1 MGKIISLISVFL
13 WLALCGFCTEHYI
26 KKRLPCYDP
35 LSFPFHPK
43 KYRREPVCF
52 SPNINGCASPVLW
65 YAAWASESNQNSV
78 QNVCCAVAP
87 RITVMSLGQGSAS
100 ARSSF
105 CWAGTGFISA
115 WAFRA
120 GWAPAAGSWKTIQ
133 SWGQPV
139 AAFPGASWGSGP
151 GLLCAEVRVSFFW
164 RFLWQP
170 KNTAT

>member
-1 MGKIISLISVFL
+1 MGKIISLMSVFL

-65 YAAWASESNQNSV
+65 YASRASESNQNSV

-87 RITVMSLGQGSAS
+87 RITVMSLGQGSAG

-105 CWAGTGFISA
+105 CWAGMGFSM
-115 WAFRA
+115 
-120 GWAPAAGSWKTIQ
+120 G
-133 SWGQPV
+133 
-139 AAFPGASWGSGP
+139 FPS
-151 GLLCAEVRVSFFW
+151 RVSSCS
-164 RFLWQP
+164 RFLENNSEP
-170 KNTAT
+170 GTARGSLPRGFSRLWTRSVVCGGQGVIFFFKISMAT